1 VLKWLLAALGAL
13 VLLLP
18 STGSAG
24 PLSRS
29 ETSLLNAINR
39 VRAQHHLQPLHEDG
53 RLERAARF
61 HSREMLAS
69 GAFTHGAFASR
80 MVRFNVGGRLAGENI
95 AWGTGSYGTP
105 QGILTAWLR
114 SPPHRENLLRPTF
127 RRIGIGDLVGAFRGY
142 HGAHVVTADFAG

>member
-13 VLLLP
+13 VLVVP

-29 ETSLLNAINR
+29 ETSLLNAINH
-39 VRAQHHLQPLHEDG
+39 VRAQHHLRPLHEDA

-69 GAFTHGAFASR
+69 GVFTHGAFASR
-80 MVRFNVGGRLAGENI
+80 MVRFDVAGRLAGENI
-95 AWGTGSYGTP
+95 AWGTGGYGTP
-105 QGILTAWLR
+105 QGILTAWLH
-114 SPPHRENLLRPTF
+114 SPPHRANLLRPSF
-127 RRIGIGDLVGAFRGY
+127 SRIGIGDLVGAFEGY